1 MLRDQYKNR
10 SLSVRLVL
18 FFIVL
23 VFIVRLLV
31 MQLSGEYK
39 DIAEGNAFYRKTLYA
54 PRGLIYDRNGK
65 LLVYNQPTYDLMV
78 TVKEMRDAARDGNPI
93 DTAEL
98 CSLLGMTVEQF
109 EERMA
114 DIRNV
119 KKNPGYSQ
127 LTPQR
132 FMTQLSPIEYAVLQE
147 KLRKFP
153 GFSVQSRTL
162 RNYNYPYAAHVL
174 GSIGEVS
181 QSMID
186 RDPYYRLGDYAG
198 VSGLERS
205 YEKELRG
212 ENGVEILLRDA
223 RGRIK
228 GRYKD
233 GAEDRMP
240 VAGKNLVSTIDIDL
254 QILAEDLLQGKTGSI
269 VAIEPATGEILAM
282 ASSPAWNPSNMVGRL
297 RSKYYPILLN
307 DGTKPLLNRATQGT
321 YSPGSTFKTL
331 QALVCLQE
339 GAITPDTEYP
349 CSGPASTPIRC
360 THHHGS
366 PVSLG
371 NAIEQSCNPYFWLA
385 YRDLLEMN
393 GYGEDNANFKK
404 QYEVWRSHILSFGL
418 GPKFADTDIAEQVDG
433 GVPTIKTYN
442 KWYGERGWRALTI
455 RSNAIGQGEVMVTP
469 LQLANA
475 AAAIANCGYYI
486 TPHLNRADSMKT
498 HRHETTVAAEH
509 FAPVRE
515 GMWRVCEYGTGRF
528 YKVPDV
534 EMCGKTGT
542 TDNSHGKPHSI
553 FFGFAPKENPQI
565 AIAVVIENAGF
576 GATWASPIA
585 SLCIEQYLKGS
596 VERKALEERMKT
608 SVINPDVKKF

>member
-10 SLSVRLVL
+10 SIAVRGVL
-18 FFIVL
+18 ALIVL
-23 VFIVRLLV
+23 VFIVRLLTL
-31 MQLSGEYK
+31 QLSGDYK

-78 TVKEMRDAARDGNPI
+78 TVKEMRDAAREGNPL

-98 CSLLGMTVEQF
+98 CALVGMTVEQF
-109 EERMA
+109 EERMEE
-114 DIRNV
+114 IKNLR
-119 KKNPGYSQ
+119 KNPGYSQ

-132 FMTQLSPIEYAVLQE
+132 FMTQLSPVEYAVLQE
-147 KLRKFP
+147 QLRKFP

-174 GSIGEVS
+174 GAIGEVS
-181 QSMID
+181 QRMID
-186 RDPYYRLGDYAG
+186 RDPYYRQGDYAG
-198 VSGLERS
+198 VSGIERS
-205 YEKELRG
+205 YERELRG

-240 VAGKNLVSTIDIDL
+240 VAGKNLITTIDIDL
-254 QILAEDLLQGKTGSI
+254 QMLAEDLLQGKTGSI
-269 VAIEPATGEILAM
+269 VAIEPETGEILAM
-282 ASSPAWNPSNMVGRL
+282 ASSPAWNPSHMVGRL

-307 DGTKPLLNRATQGT
+307 DDTKPLLNRATQGT

-339 GAITPDTEYP
+339 GAITTETRYP
-349 CSGPASTPIRC
+349 CNGPGSVPIKC

-371 NAIEQSCNPYFWLA
+371 NAIEQSCNPYFWQA

-393 GYGEDNANFKK
+393 GYGEGNENFKA
-404 QYEVWRSHILSFGL
+404 QYEVWREHILSFGL
-418 GPKFADTDIAEQVDG
+418 GPKFEDTDIAEQSDG

-455 RSNAIGQGEVMVTP
+455 RSNAIGQGEVVVTP

-475 AAAIANCGYYI
+475 AAVIANGGYYI
-486 TPHLNRADSMKT
+486 TPHLNRNDSMKA
-498 HRHETTVAAEH
+498 HRHETTIDARH
-509 FAPVRE
+509 FEAVRE

-528 YKVPDV
+528 YKIPDV

-542 TDNSHGKPHSI
+542 KDYSQGKHHSI
-553 FFGFAPKENPQI
+553 FFGFAPKDEPRI

-576 GATWASPIA
+576 GSVWASPIA
-585 SLCIEQYLKGS
+585 SLCIEQYLKGH

-608 SVINPDVKKF
+608 SVIDPNVKKF